1 MGWRY
6 AVVQSR
12 IGGAKAL
19 HIAQDGRADHDGNS
33 PVGET
38 HHVGELSYF
47 SERVLLRSD
56 CTRQDTVL
64 DEASHHERDSVIIQ
78 GKEKMMMDRFG
89 RRIVA
94 ATVLVGVMTMST
106 ACYGPFN
113 LTKNVYHWNG
123 NVKGS
128 GQVNDKWMK
137 EIVFFGML
145 IIPAYMFSALLDTF
159 IFNSMH
165 FWTGESPIKA
175 SDMGS
180 DGTKVTTL
188 GDTTIRWTP
197 SEGGAT
203 VTYERHGIVER
214 RATIVASSRGYRLVD
229 EDGNLLSEAEYSADG
244 AVRLL
249 NRDRQVL
256 QQWSEEQLY
265 AIAQGRSAH
274 VQ

>member
-1 MGWRY
+1 M
-6 AVVQSR
+6 
-12 IGGAKAL
+12 
-19 HIAQDGRADHDGNS
+19 N
-33 PVGET
+33 
-38 HHVGELSYF
+38 
-47 SERVLLRSD
+47 
-56 CTRQDTVL
+56 
-64 DEASHHERDSVIIQ
+64 
-78 GKEKMMMDRFG
+78 RFG

-94 ATVLVGVMTMST
+94 VTVLLGFMTMST

-113 LTKNVYHWNG
+113 LTKNVYHWNS

-175 SDMGS
+175 SNIGS

-188 GDTTIRWTP
+188 GNTTIRWIP
-197 SEGGAT
+197 LEDGAT
-203 VTYERHGIVER
+203 VIYERAGVVER
-214 RATIVASSRGYRLVD
+214 RATIVASSTGYRLVD
-229 EDGNLLSEAEYSADG
+229 EHGNLLSEAEYSADG
-244 AVRLL
+244 GVRLL
-249 NRDRQVL
+249 NRDHQVI
-256 QQWSEEQLY
+256 QQWSEEQLHT
-265 AIAQGRSAH
+265 IAQSRSAN

>member
-1 MGWRY
+1 M
-6 AVVQSR
+6 
-12 IGGAKAL
+12 
-19 HIAQDGRADHDGNS
+19 N
-33 PVGET
+33 
-38 HHVGELSYF
+38 
-47 SERVLLRSD
+47 
-56 CTRQDTVL
+56 
-64 DEASHHERDSVIIQ
+64 
-78 GKEKMMMDRFG
+78 RFG

-94 ATVLVGVMTMST
+94 VTVLLGFMTMST

-113 LTKNVYHWNG
+113 LTKNVYHWNS

-175 SDMGS
+175 SNISS

-188 GDTTIRWTP
+188 GNTTIRWI
-197 SEGGAT
+197 SLEDGAT
-203 VTYERHGIVER
+203 VIYERAGVVER
-214 RATIVASSRGYRLVD
+214 RATIVASSTGYRLVD
-229 EDGNLLSEAEYSADG
+229 EYGNLLSEAEYSADG
-244 AVRLL
+244 GVRLL
-249 NRDRQVL
+249 NRDHQVL
-256 QQWSEEQLY
+256 QQWSEEQLRT
-265 AIAQGRSAH
+265 IAQSRSAN